1 MNKFTLKSP
10 VPVRKVTL
18 SSSTGD
24 NQEKKIMNNDILD
37 HLLEQKERKL
47 REQYESLLKQ
57 ETDKAYH
64 RGFTDGKDQAQIV
77 LNQQLQPVQ
86 NFARRIAD
94 QFRNNLNG
102 FYEKEEQQILELIL
116 HIARKVIHTE
126 VSLNPEI
133 VLHILRSSL
142 KLLSDRR
149 NIVINV
155 NSAEWSM
162 IKENMEALSHE
173 FDIPADT
180 EIRGSQHLE
189 KGSVRI
195 DTDSGTIDSQIST
208 QIDEITRKILKEYKI

>member
-1 MNKFTLKSP
+1 MSNFTLKSP
-10 VPVRKVTL
+10 VPIRKAAL
-18 SSSTGD
+18 SYENGD
-24 NQEKKIMNNDILD
+24 NQDKKIMNNDILD
-37 HLLEQKERKL
+37 HLLEQRERKL
-47 REQYESLLKQ
+47 RQQYESILKQ

-64 RGFTDGKDQAQIV
+64 RGFNDGKDQSQIV
-77 LNQQLQPVQ
+77 LNQQLQPIQ
-86 NFARRIAD
+86 DFAARITE
-94 QFRNNLNG
+94 QFRNELDS

-155 NSAEWSM
+155 NSAEWSI
-162 IKENMEALSHE
+162 IKENMESLGHE

-180 EIRGSQHLE
+180 EIRGTQHLE

-195 DTDSGTIDSQIST
+195 DTESGTIDSRIST

>member
-10 VPVRKVTL
+10 VPIKKASL
-18 SSSTGD
+18 SS
-24 NQEKKIMNNDILD
+24 NPNKNPEKNVMNSDILD
-37 HLLEQKERKL
+37 HLLELNERKL
-47 REQYESLLKQ
+47 REQYEALLKQ
-57 ETDKAYH
+57 EADKAYH
-64 RGFTDGKDQAQIV
+64 RGFKDGKDQSQIV
-77 LNQQLQPVQ
+77 LNQQLQPIQ
-86 NFARRIAD
+86 SFARRITE
-94 QFRNNLNG
+94 QFRNELNV

-126 VSLNPEI
+126 VTLNPEI
-133 VLHILRSSL
+133 VLNILRSSL
-142 KLLSDRR
+142 RLLSDRR

-155 NSAEWSM
+155 NSADWSLV
-162 IKENMEALSHE
+162 KESMEALGHE